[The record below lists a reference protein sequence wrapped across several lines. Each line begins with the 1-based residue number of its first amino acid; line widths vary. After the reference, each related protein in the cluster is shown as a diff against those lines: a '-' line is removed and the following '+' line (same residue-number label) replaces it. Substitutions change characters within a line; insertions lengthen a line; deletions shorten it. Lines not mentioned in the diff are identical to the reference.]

1 LNLSI
6 ERQNQFLDQVKRL
19 LLETFQP
26 IAYFNQGNED
36 IKQTEENDNSLN
48 PLKTEVLQTH
58 KWETP

>member
-1 LNLSI
+1 
-6 ERQNQFLDQVKRL
+6 VKRL